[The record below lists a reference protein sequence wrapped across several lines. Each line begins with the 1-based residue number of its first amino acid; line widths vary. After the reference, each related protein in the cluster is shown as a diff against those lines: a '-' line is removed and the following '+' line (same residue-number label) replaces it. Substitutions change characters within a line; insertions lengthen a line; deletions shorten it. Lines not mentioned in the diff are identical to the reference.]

1 MVKPKSVP
9 KQDQNEIDDGL
20 KEKLNL
26 SLSVSER
33 TRSAANALS
42 RELHTS
48 TNSRSSDHERGEH
61 TPTRFWSGRRLG
73 QSRTNLRGSKAM
85 R

>member
-1 MVKPKSVP
+1 MVRPKSVP

-26 SLSVSER
+26 SRSVSER

-42 RELHTS
+42 KRAPYF
-48 TNSRSSDHERGEH
+48 D
-61 TPTRFWSGRRLG
+61 
-73 QSRTNLRGSKAM
+73 
-85 R
+85 